1 VKIQKTLPPVAV
13 KISSKN
19 LFHGL
24 TSIVGVGDG
33 GSVEKEIGECFGYR
47 HTFSFSSGKAALCLL
62 LTALESIKK
71 RRKVVIP
78 GYTCF
83 SVASAVR
90 KAGLEI
96 ALCDVRSDTL
106 DFDFDQLEVVS
117 DENTL
122 CIVPTH
128 LFGIRSDI
136 GRVKEIA
143 DRKGIFVVEDSAQA
157 FPASG
162 GGGEGVRGDAE
173 IFSFGRGKNITCGS
187 GGLLL
192 TSSEEIADALGSRFK
207 NLETESRISTVR
219 SLAEL
224 TLMKAFM
231 HPWLYWF
238 PSSLPFLK
246 LGETVYNENYSLL
259 KMNKLRYGFVSDW
272 KKRMRSANDMRSL
285 LGEKYKETL
294 GVDRKQRI
302 YADCIPYLR
311 FPVYMKN
318 SEAKFRIL
326 REYRHLGISGMYPSS
341 ICAVSELS
349 GLVET
354 RSCPGSADIAA
365 RLVTLPTHHFVTG
378 DIMEK
383 ICSAVTEKISLCEPE
398 NRLKDLAAI

>member
-1 VKIQKTLPPVAV
+1 M
-13 KISSKN
+13 
-19 LFHGL
+19 
-24 TSIVGVGDG
+24 GVGDG

-47 HTFSFSSGKAALCLL
+47 YTFSFSSGKAALCLL

-106 DFDFDQLEVVS
+106 DFDFDQLEAMA

-122 CIVPTH
+122 CVVPTH

-162 GGGEGVRGDAE
+162 GGGEGARGDAE

-192 TSSEEIADALGSRFK
+192 TSSEEIADALRGRLQ
-207 NLETESRISTVR
+207 NLETESRISMVR
-219 SLAEL
+219 SLAGL
-224 TLMKAFM
+224 ALMKAFM
-231 HPWLYWF
+231 HPWLYW
-238 PSSLPFLK
+238 LPDGLPHLK
-246 LGETVYNENYSLL
+246 LGETIYDEDYSIF
-259 KMNKLRYGFVSDW
+259 KMNKLRYKFISDW
-272 KKRMRSANDMRSL
+272 KERIQSVSEMRSL
-285 LGEKYKETL
+285 LGEKYKEVL
-294 GVDRKQRI
+294 EVDREQRI
-302 YADCIPYLR
+302 YAGRTPYLR

-318 SEAKFRIL
+318 PELKSRIL
-326 REYRHLGISGMYPSS
+326 RECRHLGISGMYPSS

-349 GLVET
+349 GLVEAG
-354 RSCPGSADIAA
+354 SCPGSADIAA

-383 ICSAVTEKISLCEPE
+383 ICSAVTEKIGLREPE
-398 NRLKDLAAI
+398 NRLKDLAAT